1 MCNEPGASYLS
12 LLLTNS
18 IPPITLLNG
27 ADTPFNRFLIQFV
40 APPILAQTLFWDFLK
55 F

>member
-1 MCNEPGASYLS
+1 MCNEPLGTSYLS

-40 APPILAQTLFWDFLK
+40 APYIGLNAFLRLLK